1 MVITVGKDHF
11 DPSLSTPIR
20 KNGSLNR
27 EVFWKNSHGES
38 KESNHVAGVK
48 HLHVAFDL
56 IKCLWRSMVLVV
68 GPIG

>member
-1 MVITVGKDHF
+1 MITVGKDHF

-48 HLHVAFDL
+48 HLTTQKVQHNSHEEE
-56 IKCLWRSMVLVV
+56 CQMR
-68 GPIG
+68 P